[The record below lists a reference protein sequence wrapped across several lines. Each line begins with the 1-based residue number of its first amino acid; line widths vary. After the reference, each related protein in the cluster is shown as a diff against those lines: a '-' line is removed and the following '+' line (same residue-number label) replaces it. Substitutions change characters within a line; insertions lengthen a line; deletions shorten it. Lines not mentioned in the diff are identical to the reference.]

1 MEATLLIG
9 GFWAAFAGTHV
20 WLSSAR
26 TRAALIERV
35 GPQPF
40 QGIYSLVAL
49 ATFVPLVW
57 IFARHKHAGPL
68 LWMTLGPPTR
78 VTQRPLTLSAE
89 SRISSAGNRKR
100 EPRASRRLPGS

>member
-1 MEATLLIG
+1 METTLLIG

-26 TRAALIERV
+26 TRAALIARV

-68 LWMTLGPPTR
+68 LWVTLGPPT
-78 VTQRPLTLSAE
+78 VAKTFPLTAAAAAHAYIQGRQNIGKVVLTV
-89 SRISSAGNRKR
+89 
-100 EPRASRRLPGS
+100 